1 MPKEITQPSFF
12 LNSEKMFPILNRNKN
27 LISEYM
33 LSSNSSQLRKY
44 FLNDDRKVNHI
55 ILLVTISQAY
65 NTNTPQLAVHNLWEK
80 KKKKT
85 VPPEHLL
92 SF

>member
-1 MPKEITQPSFF
+1 
-12 LNSEKMFPILNRNKN
+12 
-27 LISEYM
+27 M

-65 NTNTPQLAVHNLWEK
+65 NTNTPQLDVHNLW

>member
-1 MPKEITQPSFF
+1 
-12 LNSEKMFPILNRNKN
+12 
-27 LISEYM
+27 M

-80 KKKKT
+80 KKKKLS
-85 VPPEHLL
+85 LL
-92 SF
+92 SIYFPSKKTYAS